1 MCVLINRFDFC
12 FDNLEPTTAAS
23 LLATPPPPNPK
34 LEKMIED
41 NKTKSELNWNRE
53 RLTDDDMA
61 TIAYYLLK
69 DNRVSRLL
77 NKKFKCSIS

>member
-1 MCVLINRFDFC
+1 MNRFSFC
-12 FDNLEPTTAAS
+12 IDYMESRTVPS
-23 LLATPPPPNPK
+23 LLATSSPLNSK